1 MSVVAKEK
9 SSIKG
14 GEFIVRETQAQE
26 VFIPEEFTE
35 EQKMMAQA
43 CQDFID
49 TEINPNV
56 EVIDGMKDPDIIPNI
71 FKKAGELGLL
81 GISVPEAYNGLGMS
95 FNTGMLIADIIG
107 AAGSFSTTYGA
118 HTGIGTLP
126 ILYYGT
132 EEQKQ
137 KYVSKLATGEWA
149 ACYCLTEPD
158 AGSDANS
165 GKTKA
170 VLSEDGT
177 HYKITGQKM
186 WISNAGFAD
195 VFIVFA
201 KIEDDKNLTAFI
213 VEKGFGGITMNDEE
227 KKLGIKG
234 SSTRQVFFNDCE
246 VPVENMLSEREN
258 GFKIAVNI
266 LNIGRIKLGAGVLG
280 GCRTVI
286 SQATNYANERKQFG
300 TSISSFGAIKHKLAE
315 MAIRTYVTESLD
327 YRAGQNIEDK
337 IEDLIASGMDD
348 AQAKLKGVEQFAIE
362 CAIGKIHSSEVLDYV
377 VDQGLQ
383 VYGGMGYSADA
394 PMERAYRDARIAR
407 IYEGTNEINRMLMVG
422 MLLKRAMK
430 GELDIYGPAMDV
442 SKELTSVP
450 SFATID
456 KSVLFNGEK
465 AVIKN
470 LKKVFLMVGGK
481 AAMALQDRIEDE
493 QEVMMN
499 LADILIEIY
508 AAESAMLRTEKLVS
522 MRGEEAC
529 ADYIAMTQVYMATA
543 VDRINAAAKEA
554 IASFTKGD
562 EQKVMLMGLKR
573 FTKMDLVNTKE
584 LRRQIA
590 DTLIK
595 EGKYAYYF
603 G

>member
-1 MSVVAKEK
+1 MSAVAEK
-9 SSIKG
+9 RAIKG
-14 GEFIVRETQAQE
+14 GEFIVRETEYQE
-26 VFIPEEFTE
+26 VFIPEEFSE

-43 CQDFID
+43 CQDFIE
-49 TEINPNV
+49 TEIHPNADR
-56 EVIDGMKDPDIIPNI
+56 IDSMQEPDLVPAI

-81 GISVPEAYNGLGMS
+81 GISVPEQYGGMGMN

-126 ILYYGT
+126 ILYYGN

-137 KYVSKLATGEWA
+137 KYVPKLATGEWA

-170 VLSEDGT
+170 VLSDDGT

-195 VFIVFA
+195 IFIVFA

-213 VEKGFGGITMNDEE
+213 VEKSFGGITMNEEE

-246 VPVENMLSEREN
+246 VPVENMLSERGN

-266 LNIGRIKLGAGVLG
+266 LNIGRVKLGAGVLG
-280 GCRTVI
+280 GCRTVT
-286 SQATNYANERKQFG
+286 SQAVQYANERKQFG

-315 MAIRTYVTESLD
+315 MATRIFVTESLD

-337 IEDLIASGMDD
+337 INDLVAEGMDET
-348 AQAKLKGVEQFAIE
+348 QAKLKGVEQFAIE
-362 CAIGKIHSSEVLDYV
+362 CAIAKIHSSEVLDYV
-377 VDQGLQ
+377 VDEGVQ
-383 VYGGMGYSADA
+383 VYGGMGFSADA

-422 MLLKRAMK
+422 MILKRAMK

-450 SFATID
+450 TFSTID
-456 KSVLFNGEK
+456 KSVLFAEEK
-465 AVIKN
+465 EVIKN

-481 AAMALQDRIEDE
+481 AAMALQANIEEE
-493 QEVMMN
+493 QEVMMS
-499 LADILIEIY
+499 LAEILIEIY
-508 AAESAMLRTEKLVS
+508 AVESAMLRTEKLIS
-522 MRGEEAC
+522 LRGEEAC
-529 ADYIAMTQVYMATA
+529 SDYVAMTKIYMQQA
-543 VDRINAAAKEA
+543 VNKINAAAKEA

-573 FTKMDLVNTKE
+573 FTKLDLVDTKT
-584 LRRQIA
+584 LRRQVA
-590 DTLIK
+590 DTMIA
-595 EGKYAYYF
+595 EGKFPYYF

>member
-1 MSVVAKEK
+1 MSVVTDKK
-9 SSIKG
+9 SIKG
-14 GEFIVRETQAQE
+14 GEFIVRETEYQE
-26 VFIPEEFTE
+26 VFIPEEFSE

-49 TEINPNV
+49 TEIHPNV
-56 EVIDGMKDPDIIPNI
+56 ERIDGMQEPDLVPSI
-71 FKKAGELGLL
+71 FKKSGELGLL
-81 GISVPEAYNGLGMS
+81 GISVPEEYGGMGMN
-95 FNTGMLIADIIG
+95 FNTSMLIADIIG

-137 KYVSKLATGEWA
+137 KYVPKLATGEWA

-170 VLSEDGT
+170 VLSEDGS

-195 VFIVFA
+195 LFIVFA

-213 VEKGFGGITMNDEE
+213 VEKTFGGISLGEEE

-266 LNIGRIKLGAGVLG
+266 LNIGRVKLGAGVLG
-280 GCRTVI
+280 GCRTVT
-286 SQATNYANERKQFG
+286 SQAIQYANERKQFG

-315 MAIRTYVTESLD
+315 MATRIFVTESLD

-337 IEDLIASGMDD
+337 INDLIAEGMDD
-348 AQAKLKGVEQFAIE
+348 AKAKLKGVEQFAIE
-362 CAIGKIHSSEVLDYV
+362 CAIAKIHSSEVLDYV
-377 VDQGLQ
+377 VDEGVQ
-383 VYGGMGYSADA
+383 VYGGMGFSQDA
-394 PMERAYRDARIAR
+394 PMERAYRDSRIAR

-430 GELDIYGPAMDV
+430 GELDIYSPAMDV

-450 SFATID
+450 TFSTID
-456 KSVLFNGEK
+456 KSVLFAEEK
-465 AVIKN
+465 EVIKN

-481 AAMALQDRIEDE
+481 AAMALQDKIEDE

-499 LADILIEIY
+499 LADIMIEIY
-508 AAESAMLRTEKLVS
+508 AVESAMLRTEKLIS
-522 MRGEEAC
+522 LRGEEAC
-529 ADYIAMTQVYMATA
+529 SDYVAMTKIYMQQA
-543 VDRINAAAKEA
+543 VNKINAAAKEA

-573 FTKMDLVNTKE
+573 FTKLDLVDTKS
-584 LRRQIA
+584 LRRQVA
-590 DTLIK
+590 ETMIK
-595 EGKYAYYF
+595 EGKFPFYF

>member
-1 MSVVAKEK
+1 MSVLTDKK
-9 SSIKG
+9 SIKG
-14 GEFIVRETQAQE
+14 GEFIVRETEANE
-26 VFIPEEFTE
+26 VFIPEEFSE

-49 TEINPNV
+49 TEITPKA
-56 EVIDGMKDPDIIPNI
+56 EEIDSMKDPNLVPNI

-81 GISVPEAYNGLGMS
+81 GISVPEQYGGMGMS
-95 FNTGMLIADIIG
+95 FNTSMLIADIIG

-126 ILYYGT
+126 ILYYGND
-132 EEQKQ
+132 EQKQ
-137 KYVSKLATGEWA
+137 KYLPKLATGEWA

-170 VLSEDGT
+170 VLSEDGS

-195 VFIVFA
+195 IFIVFA

-213 VEKGFGGITMNDEE
+213 VEKGFGGITMNEEE
-227 KKLGIKG
+227 KKMGIKG

-246 VPVENMLSEREN
+246 VPAENMLSERGN

-266 LNIGRIKLGAGVLG
+266 LNIGRVKLGAGVLG

-286 SQATNYANERKQFG
+286 SQAANYSNERKQFG
-300 TSISSFGAIKHKLAE
+300 VSISSFGAIKGKLAE
-315 MAIRTYVTESLD
+315 MATRTYVTESLD

-337 IEDLIASGMDD
+337 INDLIADGMDETK
-348 AQAKLKGVEQFAIE
+348 AKLKGVEQFAIE
-362 CAIGKIHSSEVLDYV
+362 CAIAKIHSSEVLDYV
-377 VDQGLQ
+377 VDEGVQ
-383 VYGGMGYSADA
+383 VYGGMGFSADA

-430 GELDIYGPAMDV
+430 GEIDIYGPAMDV

-450 SFATID
+450 TFSTID
-456 KSVLFNGEK
+456 KSVRFAGEK
-465 AVIKN
+465 EVIKN

-481 AAMALQDRIEDE
+481 AAMALQDKIEDE

-499 LADILIEIY
+499 LADILIEVY
-508 AAESAMLRTEKLVS
+508 ACESAMLRTEKLVS
-522 MRGEEAC
+522 QRGEEAC
-529 ADYIAMTQVYMATA
+529 ADQIAMTQIYMAGA
-543 VDRINAAAKEA
+543 IDKIISAAKEA
-554 IASFTKGD
+554 IGSFTKGD

-573 FTKMDLVNTKE
+573 FTKMDLVNVKE
-584 LRRQIA
+584 LRRQVA
-590 DTLIK
+590 DTIISK
-595 EGKYAYYF
+595 GKFPYF
-603 G
+603 FG